1 MGKSD
6 RWPAEIVT
14 YKAKRDG
21 APEFNAKI
29 DFHPKTGQ
37 PWGVFIWRSDKTT
50 QDVDDDLDDL
60 SRKISRVMQRRYP

>member
-1 MGKSD
+1 MKQ

-14 YKAKRDG
+14 YKARRSG

-29 DFHPKTGQ
+29 DFDPKTGS
-37 PWGVFIWRSDKTT
+37 PCGVFIWRTDRAT

-60 SRKISRVMQRRYP
+60 SRKISRVMQKRSP

>member
-1 MGKSD
+1 MKEQ
-6 RWPAEIVT
+6 RWPAEIIT
-14 YKAKRDG
+14 YRDKKRDG

-29 DFHPKTGQ
+29 DFDPKTGK

-50 QDVDDDLDDL
+50 QDVDEDLDEL